1 MEPDY
6 NQSDMQ
12 RRLLGRPAWPAR
24 LALVLAS
31 TATILGVAELVFR
44 EFLPIRGMIYT
55 LDDRYLF
62 RHIPGS
68 RKLASAA
75 GENGRKVLVTI
86 NAAGRRGD
94 ESGLRDAVHRVVVYG
109 DSFISAE
116 YTPERDT
123 YVSQLER
130 LLNERVGSTKVLNAG
145 VTGYGVDQESLR
157 IEDDLPVIRP
167 DLVIVAAYSGNDF
180 GDLLR
185 DKLYRLDDD
194 GRLIPNV
201 PVIDPAL
208 RRDFHAPFEL
218 SSIQVVRALQST
230 YDQWARRR
238 ASGAAPPAAS
248 VDPTAARLAKRK
260 SEYEDFVM
268 RGDNVV
274 RNLLADE
281 YDADVSLEPDS
292 PSARYRVRLMDWVVE
307 RIQETTSRSGAR
319 LLFLIIPEWCD
330 VTGTC
335 QASQARRR
343 YPGYRPAG
351 LTDAL
356 ATIAQQ
362 RGVTC
367 LNLFEPF
374 QHGGAAGLYHPFDE
388 HWNGQGQQLAARLSA
403 DLILRAGLLRPVTGP
418 KTAGR
423 AVGR

>member
-1 MEPDY
+1 MTATEPGY
-6 NQSDMQ
+6 NQSDMN
-12 RRLLGRPAWPAR
+12 RRLLRPSAWPAR
-24 LALVLAS
+24 LALVFAS
-31 TATILGVAELVFR
+31 TAIMLGITELVFR
-44 EFLPIRGMIYT
+44 EFLPVRGMLYM

-68 RKLASAA
+68 RKLAGAA

-94 ESGLRDAVHRVVVYG
+94 ESALRQAVHRVVVYG
-109 DSFISAE
+109 DSFVSAE
-116 YTPERDT
+116 YTPESDT

-130 LLNERVGSTKVLNAG
+130 LLNARVGVTKVLNAG
-145 VTGYGVDQESLR
+145 VTGYGVDQERLR

-167 DLVIVAAYSGNDF
+167 DLVIVAVYSGNDF

-185 DKLYRLDDD
+185 NKLSRLDDD
-194 GRLIPNV
+194 GRLVPNV

-218 SSIQVVRALQST
+218 SSIQIVRAFQST
-230 YDQWARRR
+230 YERWARGR
-238 ASGAAPPAAS
+238 ANRAAPPAAL
-248 VDPTAARLAKRK
+248 VDPTAARLANRQA
-260 SEYEDFVM
+260 EYEDFVV

-292 PSARYRVRLMDWVVE
+292 PSARYRVRLMDRLVE
-307 RIQETTSRSGAR
+307 RIREDTSRSGAR

-330 VTGTC
+330 VSGAC
-335 QASQARRR
+335 EASQARRR

-351 LTDAL
+351 LTEAL
-356 ATIAQQ
+356 AAIAQQ
-362 RGVTC
+362 RGITY

-388 HWNGQGQQLAARLSA
+388 HWNGRGQQLAARLSA
-403 DLILRAGLLRPVTGP
+403 DLILRAGLLNASLSSG
-418 KTAGR
+418 AGLE
-423 AVGR
+423 